1 MEKKPLVLPV
11 DQNKIYKEAM
21 RQKLDA
27 LMKANNMTQLQL
39 IEKLKERG
47 LDADQGSVSLYLS
60 GRRSI
65 PLSIIVHL
73 CDIFQVSLAE
83 LVNENFNSP
92 RQVGGSR
99 PVPQVYS
106 NDLLQLIPYLG
117 DKFVVEPSDA
127 HFSGYLQTYHVYL
140 FPSQSDD
147 TRIRSGT
154 LQLQAKGSVC
164 EAILEINTNKLR
176 DGKPYIKAYRGC
188 CIISTTMRAVMI
200 LLTDQEK
207 GELSV
212 LNFRYHN
219 LSTYPLDCRIACT
232 LLNATGVEHP
242 PTMQRLFLSRT
253 KIDDAHL
260 PLLQTHLFLNGTTI
274 HLRKERLEALR
285 EMDSSYHSVVDELL
299 RTNQPHC
306 VYDLYEDDILSTAR
320 RCLSKDGI
328 PLRNPEDPEV
338 NQFLA
343 RLRTLSDYTRF
354 NKASRQADH
363 LARRFLRSLGYFHDH
378 EYDN

>member
-212 LNFRYHN
+212 LN

>member
-99 PVPQVYS
+99 PVPQIYS
-106 NDLLQLIPYLG
+106 NDLLQLVPYLG